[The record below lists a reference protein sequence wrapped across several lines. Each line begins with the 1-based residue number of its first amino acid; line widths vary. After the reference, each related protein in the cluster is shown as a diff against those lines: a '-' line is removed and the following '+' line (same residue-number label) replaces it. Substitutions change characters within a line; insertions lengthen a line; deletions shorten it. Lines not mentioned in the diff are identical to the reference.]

1 MFGINKEEKK
11 LKKELKLEKTLT
23 SISGLTRLPDETH
36 EEFVARVNEKCKTT
50 QKENSK
56 GAQEMY
62 QYCIDNNFGMGLS
75 KNWSI
80 KHFLLIQKELQNDE
94 RVLMSFIGLH
104 NYKSASKHDNNFAYA
119 ITNKRL
125 ILSQQQALGEVV
137 QSINL
142 DNINDVT
149 KSSGILS
156 GTITFDTIKEVFNV
170 NVSSSAATAITN
182 KIHEILYSQNTSAEN
197 HSPSSAYSPAD
208 EILKYKNLLDIGAI
222 TEKEYNQ
229 KKQELLQK

>member
-50 QKENSK
+50 QEENSK

-80 KHFLLIQKELQNDE
+80 KHFLLIQKALQNDE
-94 RVLMSFIGLH
+94 RVLMSF
-104 NYKSASKHDNNFAYA
+104 YW
-119 ITNKRL
+119 IT
-125 ILSQQQALGEVV
+125 
-137 QSINL
+137 
-142 DNINDVT
+142 
-149 KSSGILS
+149 
-156 GTITFDTIKEVFNV
+156 
-170 NVSSSAATAITN
+170 
-182 KIHEILYSQNTSAEN
+182 
-197 HSPSSAYSPAD
+197 
-208 EILKYKNLLDIGAI
+208 
-222 TEKEYNQ
+222 
-229 KKQELLQK
+229 